1 MPTFDR
7 RLETAAY
14 KTYAIARPKDTHWRP
29 ASCEEVSCGLLE
41 RGFKTVVDESTQ
53 LGQRQAHYVRRESG
67 RKFTES
73 RREDGLTEFVFA
85 SGQPC
90 FKEHK
95 LPLDR
100 QELFYVRRGDARG
113 NPTGQVV
120 RHSRPEDWIEDMAIN
135 QDRLRSAIERG

>member
-1 MPTFDR
+1 MATFER
-7 RLETAAY
+7 RMDVTSY
-14 KTYAIARPKDTHWRP
+14 KTYAISRPKATHWRA
-29 ASCEEVSCGLLE
+29 ASCEEVGCRLLE
-41 RGFKTVVDESTQ
+41 RGFKTAVDESTQ
-53 LGQRQAHYVRRESG
+53 LGQRQAHYIRRESG
-67 RKFTES
+67 RKYTEA

-100 QELFYVRRGDARG
+100 QELFYVRGGDARG
-113 NPTGQVV
+113 NPSGQVR
-120 RHSRPEDWIEDMAIN
+120 RHSRPEDWVEDMAIN